1 SISILP
7 SFFLQAYVAH
17 RSLLSFPTRR
27 SSDLRI
33 LVSAV
38 EGKFPAAG
46 IRFFHAGHPS
56 TANLHVRVGGSVR
69 SRGVDAH
76 VGGIGFCRILSF
88 DGADLPVIAL
98 GDIAD
103 HIIGKVSAFL
113 VRGLIKHIPNTGA
126 FRLMRSSIDGFPL
139 SLAAPGTRQ
148 PAGATAAAQGCA
160 SGIGCPAR
168 SAAAATPMEG
178 AGKPPPCNKHP
189 RHDVPAGVSYI
200 KP

>member
-56 TANLHVRVGGSVR
+56 TANLHVRVGGSIR
-69 SRGVDAH
+69 SRGVDSH
-76 VGGIGFCRILSF
+76 VGGIGFCRRSEEHTSELQSRF
-88 DGADLPVIAL
+88 D
-98 GDIAD
+98 
-103 HIIGKVSAFL
+103 L
-113 VRGLIKHIPNTGA
+113 VC
-126 FRLMRSSIDGFPL
+126 RLL
-139 SLAAPGTRQ
+139 LEKKKQ
-148 PAGATAAAQGCA
+148 Q
-160 SGIGCPAR
+160 
-168 SAAAATPMEG
+168 
-178 AGKPPPCNKHP
+178 KLH
-189 RHDVPAGVSYI
+189 
-200 KP
+200 